1 MEIFKYSGPTFDLY
15 GEEWSDSL
23 ILDDGP
29 WPAPT
34 ASGPLDASVTVPG
47 SKSITNR
54 ELVLAA
60 LADEPSLLR
69 RPLHA
74 RDTSLMVD
82 ALRALGTD
90 IEEVPH
96 PENPFGPD
104 LRITPAEEL
113 EGGVSIECGLA
124 GTVMRF
130 VPPVAA
136 LALGPV
142 NFDGDEAAHKRP
154 MSGVIEG
161 LEKLGVEVRDD
172 GKRRLP
178 FSIYGA
184 GKVSGGDLEID
195 ASASSQF
202 VSGLL
207 LAAPRFTNGL
217 TLRHTGEQVPS
228 LPHIEMTLDALRARG
243 VDASSPEPNVWRV
256 APGPIAGRELTIE
269 PDLSN
274 AAPFLLATIVTGGA
288 VCVPDWPDT
297 STQLGDLLIAVLRQ
311 LGAEVELRDGTLYCS
326 AEVSRRP
333 ESFEFDFSDA
343 GGELAPNI
351 AAICALLP
359 GTSRLRGIGHL
370 RGHETDRVAALAAE
384 LQRVGATVVEHDD
397 RLEITGGELHGATW
411 GCYEDHRMATTGALI
426 GLVTEGIELDDVR
439 CTSKTLPQFVAMWNA
454 MLAGTTPG
462 PEEEPPTSFISL
474 SL

>member
-15 GEEWSDSL
+15 EEDWSDSL

-34 ASGPLDASVTVPG
+34 ASGPLDALVTVPG

-60 LADEPSLLR
+60 LADSPSLLR

-82 ALRALGTD
+82 ALRALGAE
-90 IEEVPH
+90 IEEVPN

-172 GKRRLP
+172 SKRRLP
-178 FSIYGA
+178 FSLYGT
-184 GKVSGGDLEID
+184 GKVKGGDLEID

-207 LAAPRFTNGL
+207 LAAPRFENGL
-217 TLRHTGEQVPS
+217 TLRHTGERVPS
-228 LPHIEMTLDALRARG
+228 LPHIEMTLAALRARG
-243 VDASSPEPNVWRV
+243 VDASSPEANVWQV
-256 APGPIAGRELTIE
+256 KPGPIAGRELTIE

-274 AAPFLLATIVTGGA
+274 AAPFLLATIAIGGT
-288 VCVPDWPDT
+288 VCVPDWPDS
-297 STQLGDLLIAVLRQ
+297 STQLGDLLISVLRKF
-311 LGAEVELRDGTLYCS
+311 GAEVELRDGTLYCS
-326 AEVSRRP
+326 ADIASRP
-333 ESFEFDFSDA
+333 ESVEFDFSDA

-384 LQRVGATVVEHDD
+384 LERVGASVTERDD
-397 RLEITGGELHGATW
+397 ELEITGGELHGATW

-426 GLVTEGIELDDVR
+426 GLVTEGIELDDVK
-439 CTSKTLPQFVAMWNA
+439 CTSKTLPQFVPMWNA
-454 MLAGTTPG
+454 MLTGTSPG